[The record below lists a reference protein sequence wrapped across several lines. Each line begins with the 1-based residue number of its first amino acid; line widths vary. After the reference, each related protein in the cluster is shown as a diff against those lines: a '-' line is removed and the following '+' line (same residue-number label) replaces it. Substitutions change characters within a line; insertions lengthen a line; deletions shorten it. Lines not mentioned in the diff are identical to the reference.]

1 MKKIITVCLLA
12 TTLLTGCAQEEPQL
26 VPIKAAPVE
35 AASADTTTIASAP
48 TAPVEHTRRVMQ
60 GRYYAYGEVIT
71 SDGNEWSYE
80 DPERLDGDPV
90 YAVLDDNGT
99 PEYIYDDIV
108 VGVVYDR
115 ETAIYDALES
125 ELSGEFQIERE
136 GNVLRVSVKE

>member
-1 MKKIITVCLLA
+1 MKKIITACLLA
-12 TTLLTGCAQEEPQL
+12 TTLFTGCAQEEPRL

-35 AASADTTTIASAP
+35 ATTASAP
-48 TAPVEHTRRVMQ
+48 AVSVEHTRRVMQ

-71 SDGNEWSYE
+71 SDGNEWGYT

-115 ETAIYDALES
+115 ETAIYDALEN

-136 GNVLRVSVKE
+136 GNVLRVGVKE

>member
-1 MKKIITVCLLA
+1 MKKIITTCLLA
-12 TTLLTGCAQEEPQL
+12 TTLLTGCAQEEPRL
-26 VPIKAAPVE
+26 VPIKATPVE
-35 AASADTTTIASAP
+35 ATTASAP
-48 TAPVEHTRRVMQ
+48 AVSVEHTRRVMQ

-71 SDGNEWSYE
+71 SDGNEWGYT

-115 ETAIYDALES
+115 ETAIYDVLEN

-136 GNVLRVSVKE
+136 GNVLCVGVKE